1 LLREVFEYE
10 YDEIAAILKL
20 SQPNCR
26 QILRRARQHVAEVR
40 PRFDAPIEKREKLLH
55 AFVDAA
61 TTGDPARLVAL
72 LSDSVVLHSDG
83 GGKAPELP
91 NAIYG
96 PMNVARAILGSVS
109 RFVPANLSRR
119 MALVNGQPGVVT
131 WHEARPFAVFTLDEE
146 EGLIR
151 NIYVITN
158 PDKLALLER
167 GGQPPA

>member
-1 LLREVFEYE
+1 MLREVFEYE

-83 GGKAPELP
+83 GGKAPALP

-96 PMNVARAILGSVS
+96 PQFWAASAVS
-109 RFVPANLSRR
+109 CRRTCRGAWRLSMDSR
-119 MALVNGQPGVVT
+119 
-131 WHEARPFAVFTLDEE
+131 ES
-146 EGLIR
+146 
-151 NIYVITN
+151 
-158 PDKLALLER
+158 
-167 GGQPPA
+167 